1 MDHQR
6 ILVVDSDKSTAG
18 YVRNCLEESGYDA
31 TEAHDGETALHTISR
46 EKPDLVVLEL
56 TLPDQDGLEVIKAI
70 RVDPALSRL
79 PIIVLSARAT
89 ESDKLF
95 GLDSGADD
103 YLAKPF
109 NPRELAARVH
119 AVLRRSYQ
127 QYGKDTSPT
136 PTEPDK
142 RTEKWNLIRAAVT
155 ELFSRSRT

>member
-1 MDHQR
+1 MDHQK
-6 ILVVDSDKSTAG
+6 ILVVDSDKSASG
-18 YVRNCLEESGYDA
+18 YVRDCLEEFGYET
-31 TEAHDGETALHTISR
+31 TEAHDAETALQIISR

-79 PIIVLSARAT
+79 PIIVLSTRAT

-95 GLDSGADD
+95 GLDNGADD
-103 YLAKPF
+103 YIVKPF

-127 QYGKDTSPT
+127 QHENDTSPT
-136 PTEPDK
+136 PTEPEK
-142 RTEKWNLIRAAVT
+142 RTEKWTLIRTAIT
-155 ELFSRSRT
+155 KHFSRSRI